1 MWSLLGAVIAGV
13 AGMGWLALAMDVHW
27 QQVRG
32 QASSRGTALRLR
44 GLGVLGLAVSLALC
58 LRTDHASMAALV
70 WVMVVTASA
79 LAVTLALA
87 WRPRWLRALAW
98 VA

>member
-1 MWSLLGAVIAGV
+1 MLGAVIAGV

-32 QASSRGTALRLR
+32 QAPSRNAVLRLR
-44 GLGVLGLAVSLALC
+44 GLGVFGLIVALVLC

-70 WVMVVTASA
+70 WVMVLTAGA
-79 LAVTLALA
+79 LAVTLTLA
-87 WRPRWLRALAW
+87 WRPHWLRVLAW